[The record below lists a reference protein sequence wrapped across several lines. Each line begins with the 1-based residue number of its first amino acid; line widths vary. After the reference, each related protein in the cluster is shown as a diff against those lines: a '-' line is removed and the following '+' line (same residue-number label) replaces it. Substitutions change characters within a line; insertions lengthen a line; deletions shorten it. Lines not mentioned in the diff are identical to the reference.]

1 MFQLSIF
8 MKDIF
13 DLLTEQEGEGIL
25 KPLLRE
31 PDLQKLLQNPFH
43 ISDSNIKVTFNL
55 NLILISLQI
64 YLFLHHSY
72 ECVIHDTD
80 KSIGYQ

>member
-1 MFQLSIF
+1 MLHMPNLFSIIMFQLSIF

-43 ISDSNIKVTFNL
+43 ISDSNIKVTFYL
-55 NLILISLQI
+55 YMSLI
-64 YLFLHHSY
+64 FF
-72 ECVIHDTD
+72 
-80 KSIGYQ
+80 K

>member
-43 ISDSNIKVTFNL
+43 ISDSNIKVT
-55 NLILISLQI
+55 
-64 YLFLHHSY
+64 
-72 ECVIHDTD
+72 
-80 KSIGYQ
+80 

>member
-1 MFQLSIF
+1 MNHILIYHLLTLYHFLEFTSSLYHISFQLSIF

-25 KPLLRE
+25 KPLLKE

-43 ISDSNIKVTFNL
+43 ISDNNIKVNL
-55 NLILISLQI
+55 DENLS
-64 YLFLHHSY
+64 S
-72 ECVIHDTD
+72 
-80 KSIGYQ
+80 

>member
-1 MFQLSIF
+1 MI

-25 KPLLRE
+25 KPLLKE

-43 ISDSNIKVTFNL
+43 ISDNNIKVNL
-55 NLILISLQI
+55 DEHLS
-64 YLFLHHSY
+64 S
-72 ECVIHDTD
+72 
-80 KSIGYQ
+80 

>member
-1 MFQLSIF
+1 MPNLNSIMFQLSIF

-43 ISDSNIKVTFNL
+43 ISDSNIKVIFYL
-55 NLILISLQI
+55 YRFSMSL
-64 YLFLHHSY
+64 
-72 ECVIHDTD
+72 
-80 KSIGYQ
+80 K

>member
-1 MFQLSIF
+1 MLHMPNLFSIIMFQLSIF

-43 ISDSNIKVTFNL
+43 ISDSNIKVTFYSYMS
-55 NLILISLQI
+55 LIS
-64 YLFLHHSY
+64 F
-72 ECVIHDTD
+72 
-80 KSIGYQ
+80 K

>member
-1 MFQLSIF
+1 

-72 ECVIHDTD
+72 ECVIHDID